1 MIRIKK
7 LKKNPGIFVKDNSV
21 FEFDKYKEF
30 IEEVLLK
37 QLLTLSNI
45 PTSLLIKLV
54 DNLSNT
60 NILIEK
66 EKTKP
71 ERFGVFL
78 NLSFFDD
85 TYGRNRNFT
94 YSLLIFESISLF
106 EKTYVY
112 VPLTNNEY
120 YDSIMREKNIHL
132 IIKEIYP
139 LFIENFVKLCK
150 NRLKLTSQEITELKE
165 ILKEK
170 FKKVIR

>member
-1 MIRIKK
+1 MIRIKR
-7 LKKNPGIFVKDNSV
+7 NPGIFVKDNSV

-45 PTSLLIKLV
+45 PTSLLIKLI

-71 ERFGVFL
+71 NKFGVFL
-78 NLSFFDD
+78 NLSFFDES
-85 TYGRNRNFT
+85 YGRNKNFT

-106 EKTYVY
+106 DKTYVY
-112 VPLTNNEY
+112 VPLIEHDY
-120 YDSIMREKNIHL
+120 YDFTTKETNIYL
-132 IIKEIYP
+132 IIKKTYP
-139 LFIENFVKLCK
+139 LFIENLVKLSK
-150 NRLKLTSQEITELKE
+150 NKLKLSSQEISEIKE
-165 ILKEK
+165 ILKNK

>member
-7 LKKNPGIFVKDNSV
+7 LNPGIFVKDNSV

-30 IEEVLLK
+30 VEEVLLK

-45 PTSLLIKLV
+45 PTSLLIKLI

-71 ERFGVFL
+71 SRFGVFL
-78 NLSFFDD
+78 NLNFSDD
-85 TYGRNRNFT
+85 SYGRNRNFT

-106 EKTYVY
+106 EKTYIY
-112 VPLTNNEY
+112 VPLIEHEY
-120 YDSIMREKNIHL
+120 YDFVMKETNIDS

-139 LFIENFVKLCK
+139 LFIENFVKLSK
-150 NRLKLTSQEITELKE
+150 NKLKLTSQEVIEIKE

>member
-1 MIRIKK
+1 MIRIKR
-7 LKKNPGIFVKDNSV
+7 NPGIFVKDNSI

-45 PTSLLIKLV
+45 PTSLLIKLI

-71 ERFGVFL
+71 NRFGVFL
-78 NLSFFDD
+78 NLNFFDES
-85 TYGRNRNFT
+85 YGRNKNFT

-106 EKTYVY
+106 DKTYVY
-112 VPLTNNEY
+112 VPLIEHEY
-120 YDSIMREKNIHL
+120 YDFITKETNIHL
-132 IIKEIYP
+132 IIKKIYP
-139 LFIENFVKLCK
+139 LFIENFVKLSK
-150 NRLKLTSQEITELKE
+150 NKLKLSLQEVSETKE
-165 ILKEK
+165 TLKEK

>member
-7 LKKNPGIFVKDNSV
+7 LNPGIFVKDNSV

-30 IEEVLLK
+30 VEEVLLK
-37 QLLTLSNI
+37 QLLTLSNV
-45 PTSLLIKLV
+45 PTSLLIKLI

-71 ERFGVFL
+71 SRFGVFL
-78 NLSFFDD
+78 NLNFSDD
-85 TYGRNRNFT
+85 SYGRNRNFT

-112 VPLTNNEY
+112 VPLIEHEY
-120 YDSIMREKNIHL
+120 YDSIMKETNIHS

-139 LFIENFVKLCK
+139 LFIENFVKLSK
-150 NRLKLTSQEITELKE
+150 NKLKLTSQEVVEIKE

>member
-1 MIRIKK
+1 
-7 LKKNPGIFVKDNSV
+7 
-21 FEFDKYKEF
+21 
-30 IEEVLLK
+30 LK

-45 PTSLLIKLV
+45 PTSLLIKLI

-71 ERFGVFL
+71 SRFGVFL
-78 NLSFFDD
+78 NLNFSDD
-85 TYGRNRNFT
+85 SYGRNRNFT

-106 EKTYVY
+106 EKTYIY
-112 VPLTNNEY
+112 VPLIENEH
-120 YDSIMREKNIHL
+120 YDSVIRETNIHS

-139 LFIENFVKLCK
+139 LFIENFVKLSK
-150 NRLKLTSQEITELKE
+150 TKLKLTSQEVIEIKE